1 MHLIPGLSSRAGAAG
16 AFHFATRAVRTKS
29 ECAVTNVRRGG
40 VAGERVTR
48 RRCSARAARNG
59 QQTHAVSPHPHRQVA
74 VLAHPLPFLGGVN
87 AIVATRDGRPRSH
100 ESIARHQTARGRNVM
115 NFLIAYLRPFIRKV
129 DGQDMIEYA
138 LLAALIAIVAVFSIN
153 ATGVSVNQIW
163 QAVAGDLGEA
173 AAAAGGGAG
182 GGE

>member
-1 MHLIPGLSSRAGAAG
+1 
-16 AFHFATRAVRTKS
+16 
-29 ECAVTNVRRGG
+29 
-40 VAGERVTR
+40 
-48 RRCSARAARNG
+48 
-59 QQTHAVSPHPHRQVA
+59 
-74 VLAHPLPFLGGVN
+74 
-87 AIVATRDGRPRSH
+87 
-100 ESIARHQTARGRNVM
+100 M